1 MRLKDRKVWLS
12 GEEDE
17 MRFISLGFTTKGG
30 EEVIAVYKQF
40 AWDRAPQAYLD
51 EMIKPM
57 LSSAP
62 VAIFH
67 PDQAPPSKPKPR
79 RSVKTPRS

>member
-1 MRLKDRKVWLS
+1 MRLKDRKVWLFS
-12 GEEDE
+12 QEKE

-30 EEVIAVYKQF
+30 EEVIAVYEQVM
-40 AWDRAPQAYLD
+40 WRRAPQAILD
-51 EMIKPM
+51 EIQPI